1 MHAEELNCGDE
12 NVNEIFETAVEWRK
26 HETSIPELMLQPYYP
41 QSPVLQGIVSKQ
53 KLDLRL
59 LHPSN
64 MNTVF
69 EIQENSEE
77 VKRKHY

>member
-26 HETSIPELMLQPYYP
+26 HETSIPELMLQLYYP

-53 KLDLRL
+53 KLDLTL
-59 LHPSN
+59 LHFSYKK
-64 MNTVF
+64 M
-69 EIQENSEE
+69 
-77 VKRKHY
+77 

>member
-26 HETSIPELMLQPYYP
+26 HETSIPELMLQLYYP

-53 KLDLRL
+53 KLDLTL
-59 LHPSN
+59 LHPSD

-69 EIQENSEE
+69 EIQENAGE